1 MNLLAAETLRAKR
14 LANLRRLLKPR
25 HVAFVGGKGV
35 AAPIQGCISGGYTGQ
50 IWPVHPTYPDIAGIP
65 CYPSVDALPE
75 APDAA
80 YIAAP
85 REATVEIVRALARRG
100 AGGCVCYAAGFAEVG
115 PDGAGLQRALIEAA
129 GELALVGPISYGVLN
144 YIDGV
149 HMFASGPGGE
159 RTTRGAAFV
168 GQSGNIALTLTMNE
182 RSIPFAYVIS
192 AGAQAVLSIAD
203 YVEALADD
211 AQVNAIGLYIEGL
224 NDIPAFARA
233 ALKAIE
239 KRKPIVAVKV
249 GRSELGA
256 QLAMSH
262 TSSLAGSDTLYDA
275 LFERLGIIR
284 VDSLPALLET
294 LKFVSIAPPLAGDRV
309 VIFTCSG
316 GDSLI
321 AADRAEQLG
330 LTLPEFA
337 PAQYADLRQQ
347 LPAFATVSNPL
358 DYNLSLWGDQAGLLE
373 CFSTAL
379 NGDCDAG
386 MLVLDYPPT
395 DEQGRT
401 DCDKSV
407 NALIEAARRNGKQA
421 IVCTTLQE
429 TLPEAT
435 RRRLIDAGCPPMQGL
450 EDALTAFVQAARQA
464 QKVRQIKSGKATA
477 ALSAGAA
484 PSGVAALLPEWDAK
498 RQLAAYGLA
507 VPDARLV
514 TADAAAAAAAGLGF
528 PVVAKVG
535 LPVLAH
541 KTEAGAVSLNLA
553 NGDAVRAAIDSMSA
567 AVARYKPGLTAER
580 FIIEK
585 QVTNAVAELIIGVK
599 RDLSFGLVLVI
610 GAGGILVEMIK
621 DAASLLLPID
631 RAAVEEAIRGLKVA
645 KLLGGYRGKPA
656 GDVGSVV
663 DAAMAIAGFAEAH
676 RDRLLELDVNP
687 LLVLPSGQGAVAVDA
702 LIVLAEAPSPAGAV
716 ASPDLKAGFA
726 NRS

>member
-1 MNLLAAETLRAKR
+1 MTLPAAETLRAKR

-25 HVAFVGGKGV
+25 HVAFVGGKGLAV
-35 AAPIQGCISGGYTGQ
+35 PIQGCIAGGFAGQ
-50 IWPVHPTYPDIAGIP
+50 IWPVHPSYPDIAGLP
-65 CYPSVDALPE
+65 CFPSIAALPE

-85 REATVEIVRALARRG
+85 REATVNIVRELARRG

-115 PDGAGLQRALIEAA
+115 PEGAELQRALIEAA

-182 RSIPFAYVIS
+182 RSVPFAYVIS
-192 AGAQAVLSIAD
+192 AGAQAVLSLAD
-203 YVEALADD
+203 YVDVLADD
-211 AQVNAIGLYIEGL
+211 PQVDAIGLYIEGL
-224 NDIPAFARA
+224 NDVPAFARA
-233 ALKAIE
+233 ALKAVD
-239 KRKPIVAVKV
+239 RGKPMVAVKV

-256 QLAMSH
+256 KLAMSH

-275 LFERLGIIR
+275 LFARLGIIR
-284 VDSLPALLET
+284 VESLPALLET
-294 LKFVSIAPPLAGDRV
+294 LKFVSIAPPLAGDGV

-330 LTLPEFA
+330 LTLPQFS
-337 PAQYADLRQQ
+337 PAQHADLRQQ
-347 LPAFATVSNPL
+347 LPAFASVSNPL
-358 DYNLSLWGDQAGLLE
+358 DYNLSLWGDEPGLLK

-379 NGDCDAG
+379 GGDCDAG

-395 DEQGRT
+395 DERGQA

-407 NALIEAARRNGKQA
+407 DALLEAARRNGKQP

-429 TLPEAT
+429 TLPVAT
-435 RRRLIDAGCPPMQGL
+435 RRRLIGAGCPPMQGL
-450 EDALTAFVQAARQA
+450 EDALTAFVEAARQA
-464 QKVRQIKSGKATA
+464 QRVRDIKSGKATA
-477 ALSAGAA
+477 ILSTLAE
-484 PSGVAALLPEWDAK
+484 PSGEATLLAEWDAK
-498 RQLAAYGLA
+498 RELAAYGLA
-507 VPDARLV
+507 VPEAKLV
-514 TADAAAAAAAGLGF
+514 TVDEAPAAAAAIGF

-553 NGDAVRAAIDSMSA
+553 DGEAVRAAVDAMSA
-567 AVARYKPGLTAER
+567 AVARYRPGLRAER
-580 FIIEK
+580 FLIEK
-585 QVTNAVAELIIGVK
+585 QATNAVAELIVGVK
-599 RDLSFGLVLVI
+599 RDPSFGLVLVI
-610 GAGGILVEMIK
+610 GAGGILVEMVQ
-621 DAASLLLPID
+621 DAASLLLPTD
-631 RAAVEEAIRGLKVA
+631 RVEVERAIGGLKA
-645 KLLGGYRGKPA
+645 ARLLAGYRGKPA
-656 GDVGSVV
+656 GDVGAVV
-663 DAAMAIAGFAEAH
+663 DAVMAIAAFAEAH

-687 LLVLPSGQGAVAVDA
+687 LLVLPRGQAALAVDA
-702 LIVLAEAPSPAGAV
+702 LIVLAEAPTS
-716 ASPDLKAGFA
+716 
-726 NRS
+726 

>member
-1 MNLLAAETLRAKR
+1 MNLLAAETLRARR

-35 AAPIQGCISGGYTGQ
+35 AGPIRDCISGGYTGQ
-50 IWPVHPTYPDIAGIP
+50 VWPVHPSYPDIAGIP
-65 CYPSVDALPE
+65 CYPSVDALPD

-85 REATVEIVRALARRG
+85 REATVDIVRALARRG

-115 PDGAGLQRALIEAA
+115 PEGAELQRALIEAA

-159 RTTRGAAFV
+159 RTARGAAFV

-211 AQVNAIGLYIEGL
+211 TQVNAIGLYIEGL

-239 KRKPIVAVKV
+239 KGKPIVAVKV

-256 QLAMSH
+256 QIAMSH
-262 TSSLAGSDTLYDA
+262 TSSLAGSDALYDA

-316 GDSLI
+316 GDSLM

-330 LTLPEFA
+330 LTLPQFA
-337 PAQYADLRQQ
+337 PTQYADLRQQ
-347 LPAFATVSNPL
+347 LPVFATVSNPL
-358 DYNLSLWGDQAGLLE
+358 DYNLSLWGDQPGLLR
-373 CFSTAL
+373 CFSAAL
-379 NGDCDAG
+379 SGDCDAG

-407 NALIEAARRNGKQA
+407 DALLEAARRNGKQA

-450 EDALTAFVQAARQA
+450 EDALAAFVQAARQA

-477 ALSAGAA
+477 GLSPGAA
-484 PSGVAALLPEWDAK
+484 PQGDAVLLPEWDAK

-514 TADAAAAAAAGLGF
+514 AADAAAAAAAELGF

-541 KTEAGAVSLNLA
+541 KTEAGAVSLNLTS
-553 NGDAVRAAIDSMSA
+553 GDAVRSAIDSMST
-567 AVARYKPGLTAER
+567 AVARCSPGLTAER
-580 FIIEK
+580 FLIEK
-585 QVTNAVAELIIGVK
+585 QVTNAVVELIIGVK
-599 RDLSFGLVLVI
+599 RDPSFGLVLVI
-610 GAGGILVEMIK
+610 GAGGILVEMVN
-621 DAASLLLPID
+621 DAASLLLPTD
-631 RAAVEEAIRGLKVA
+631 RAAVERAIRGLKVA

-656 GDVGSVV
+656 GDVESVV

-687 LLVLPSGQGAVAVDA
+687 LLVLPRGEGAVAVDA
-702 LIVLAEAPSPAGAV
+702 LIVLARPASATAYKVPSPLRALEGE
-716 ASPDLKAGFA
+716 G
-726 NRS
+726 